1 MNGRSEMACLTIAVL
16 VLGAVLTTVTAQE
29 PAEPSD
35 PPTDT
40 ATVAVDDE
48 RAEQIAEANDRV
60 REGDYSAAAEVL
72 APLIDDL
79 TQDPALLA
87 LYGEVLLASGDAE
100 NAAPALKRAIRAD
113 PERPRLH
120 FQIASAYIG
129 LGNVEEALAA
139 FAREI
144 ELNEDPEIR
153 YLAHLNRSIL
163 LKRGKRWAD
172 AAASL
177 EKALLLKPDQPDAY
191 AELSTLYLEAGDPSQ
206 ATEALARGAEV
217 GLRSA
222 RLYFNVG
229 ARLYND
235 RQYEEA
241 EEAFRSALE
250 IDGEMAEAEKSLA
263 ATLSK
268 LDRSPEA
275 REHLARY
282 LELSGDK
289 GLAES
294 LDRSLRFLVQFI
306 HPRRQIY
313 NTEFALFLHKDGNI
327 TKLKVVLW
335 ENDIAWASYR
345 HNR

>member
-1 MNGRSEMACLTIAVL
+1 MNKNPELAFLMTAVL
-16 VLGAVLTTVTAQE
+16 VLAAALATVSAQE
-29 PAEPSD
+29 PAQPSD
-35 PPTDT
+35 PPADDT
-40 ATVAVDDE
+40 AAPGLDDE

-60 REGDYSAAAEVL
+60 RQGDYGAAAEIL
-72 APLIDDL
+72 APLIDDQ
-79 TQDPALLA
+79 TVDATLLA
-87 LYGEVLLASGDAE
+87 LYGEVLLASGDAK
-100 NAAPALKRAIRAD
+100 NAVPLLERAVQAD

-120 FQIASAYIG
+120 FQIASAHTS
-129 LGNVEEALAA
+129 LGEVDEALAA

-177 EKALLLKPDQPDAY
+177 EQALVLKPDQPDAY
-191 AELSTLYLEAGDPSQ
+191 AELTTLYLSAGDLSQ
-206 ATEALARGAEV
+206 ATAALARGAEA
-217 GLRSA
+217 GFRSA

-235 RQYEEA
+235 RKYEEA
-241 EEAFRSALE
+241 EAAFRSALE

-268 LDRSPEA
+268 LDHSVEA

-282 LELSGDK
+282 LELRPDAPDADQVREH
-289 GLAES
+289 LA
-294 LDRSLRFLVQFI
+294 
-306 HPRRQIY
+306 
-313 NTEFALFLHKDGNI
+313 
-327 TKLKVVLW
+327 
-335 ENDIAWASYR
+335 ASDD
-345 HNR
+345 